1 MLKVLVIDQ
10 IGLSL
15 DFCMRCLDFGHEVRL
30 WIKPSE
36 SNKHMAEVGDG
47 YVPKVKDWRPSMN
60 WADLIVTTDN
70 SSLMEELA
78 PYQRKGYPVF
88 GSNVAGA
95 KLELDRQFG
104 QAVFKKA
111 GIKIMESTEF
121 NDYDKAIEFVKKNP
135 QRWVC
140 KPNGDVDKALSYV
153 SESPRDMIFM
163 LERWKKENPQNQGF
177 VLQPFKKG
185 VEIAIGGWFGA
196 KGWSKHFLTNFEFKK
211 LLPGDHGPNTGEQGT
226 VMKYSEDSK
235 LADKLLIPLTSYLH
249 SINYRG
255 YFDMA
260 AMVDVDEDGTPWP
273 LEATSRPG
281 WPCEIIAQALH
292 VGDPA
297 QWMLDLMNG
306 EDTLEVLDE
315 IAVGVVVTIG
325 DYPFTQYT
333 KRDFSGYPVYDTEPL
348 LLEDIHLCE
357 VKLGKAPDDE
367 GNLVPT
373 PVTCGDYVLVATGT
387 DYSVKG
393 AQMRAN
399 RAMKKVEIPLSPG
412 WRDDIGERIKDQL
425 PRLREHDYV
434 PDWKY

>member
-1 MLKVLVIDQ
+1 
-10 IGLSL
+10 
-15 DFCMRCLDFGHEVRL
+15 
-30 WIKPSE
+30 
-36 SNKHMAEVGDG
+36 
-47 YVPKVKDWRPSMN
+47 
-60 WADLIVTTDN
+60 
-70 SSLMEELA
+70 
-78 PYQRKGYPVF
+78 
-88 GSNVAGA
+88 
-95 KLELDRQFG
+95 
-104 QAVFKKA
+104 
-111 GIKIMESTEF
+111 
-121 NDYDKAIEFVKKNP
+121 
-135 QRWVC
+135 
-140 KPNGDVDKALSYV
+140 
-153 SESPRDMIFM
+153 
-163 LERWKKENPQNQGF
+163 
-177 VLQPFKKG
+177 
-185 VEIAIGGWFGA
+185 
-196 KGWSKHFLTNFEFKK
+196 
-211 LLPGDHGPNTGEQGT
+211 
-226 VMKYSEDSK
+226 MKYSTDSK

-255 YFDMA
+255 FFDMA
-260 AMVDVDEDGTPWP
+260 AIVDEGGTPWP

-297 QWMLDLMNG
+297 QWMLDLLNG

-315 IAVGVVVTIG
+315 IAIGVVVTIG